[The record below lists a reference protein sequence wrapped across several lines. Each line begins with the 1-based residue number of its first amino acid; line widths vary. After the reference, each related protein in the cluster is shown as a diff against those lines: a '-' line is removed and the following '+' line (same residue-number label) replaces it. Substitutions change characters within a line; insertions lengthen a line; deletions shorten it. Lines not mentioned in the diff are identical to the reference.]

1 MQRWLKATR
10 ASRTRRWRSGWK
22 TRWDK
27 KYFDDK
33 QVDEPFRTDEVRLKN
48 VDGAK
53 LLKDPSKTHLK
64 PYLL

>member
-1 MQRWLKATR
+1 MAEGNQGVSYVAVEEWLDI
-10 ASRTRRWRSGWK
+10 

-33 QVDEPFRTDEVRLKN
+33 QVDEPFSTDEVRLKN

-53 LLKDPSKTHLK
+53 LLKDISKTHLK
-64 PYLL
+64 LYLL